1 MRRSQILTLVGLG
14 TLAGGIA
21 AAIAVLLPW
30 LPDPASREAGRIDFV
45 FWFVTIICIVIFA
58 IVAAALLYAVMRF
71 RAAPDDDSDGPPT
84 HGHTGLE
91 IVWTIIPTLLVTAIG
106 VISAVVLARNDHVGK
121 NPLRV
126 NVTAQQFVWS
136 FQYAGNKNMQTG
148 MLRVPM
154 GRSLLLTFTAKDVIH
169 SFWVPEWGQKQDTVP
184 GIHPTL
190 HITPDRLGRFPVIC
204 TELCG
209 LGHAVMRTYA
219 IVMTPKA
226 FDTWLHGQSAATTSP
241 STGTSGKA
249 VFDNNQCGACHT
261 LAAAGASGKVGPDLD
276 KLPQWA
282 QDAKQPLESFTQ
294 TSIVDPSAYVQKGYP
309 DNVMPHTYKSLPK
322 DQLDALVQ
330 YLIQS
335 SKKG

>member
-1 MRRSQILTLVGLG
+1 VRRSQILTLVGLG

-21 AAIAVLLPW
+21 AAVAVLLPW
-30 LPDPASREAGRIDFV
+30 LPQPASREAGRIDFV

-58 IVAAALLYAVMRF
+58 IVIAALLYSVVKF

-91 IVWTIIPTLLVTAIG
+91 IIWTLIPTLLVTAIG
-106 VISAVVLARNDHVGK
+106 IVSAIVLAKDDRVRK
-121 NPLRV
+121 NVLHV
-126 NVTAQQFVWS
+126 NVTAQQFAWS
-136 FQYAGNKNMQTG
+136 FTYPSGKNLTAGI
-148 MLRVPM
+148 LHVPIN
-154 GRSLLLTFTAKDVIH
+154 RSLLLTFTSKDVIH

-209 LGHAVMRTYA
+209 LGHATMRTWA
-219 IVMTPKA
+219 VVMTQAA
-226 FDTWLHGQSAATTSP
+226 FAKWLKGQSAATSSP
-241 STGTSGKA
+241 NTAVSGKA
-249 VFDNNQCGACHT
+249 VFANNGCGACHA
-261 LAAAGASGKVGPDLD
+261 LAAAGATAKVGPDLD

-282 QDAKQPLESFTQ
+282 TQAKQPLESFVQ
-294 TSIVDPSAYVQKGYP
+294 TSITDPNAYVQPGYP
-309 DNVMPHTYKSLPK
+309 KNVMPMTFKSLPK

>member
-21 AAIAVLLPW
+21 AAVAVLLPW
-30 LPDPASREAGRIDFV
+30 LPQPASREAGRIDFV
-45 FWFVTIICIVIFA
+45 FWFVTVICIVIFA
-58 IVAAALLYAVMRF
+58 IVAAALLYAVVRF

-106 VISAVVLARNDHVGK
+106 VISAIVLARDDHVGK

-126 NVTAQQFVWS
+126 NVTAQQFAWS
-136 FQYAGNKNMQTG
+136 FQYPGSKNMQTG
-148 MLRVPM
+148 TLRVPV

-226 FDTWLHGQSAATTSP
+226 FDSWLHGQSAATTSP
-241 STGTSGKA
+241 SSATSGKA

-282 QDAKQPLESFTQ
+282 QEAKQPLESFTQ
-294 TSIVDPSAYVQKGYP
+294 TSITDPSAYVQKGYP